1 MQIALSE
8 FLDGVPVTIIM
19 TLWTFYALFG
29 DDIRM
34 LSTDNRTDAIFS
46 SLTIAAMAFY
56 TIEIILSCISKPDYL
71 WSFYFWLDVVSTA
84 TMIMDIGWLMDP
96 ILTGGGSTAAKQVKK
111 VSVMTR

>member
-1 MQIALSE
+1 
-8 FLDGVPVTIIM
+8 M

-34 LSTDNRTDAIFS
+34 LGTDSTADPVFF

-56 TIEIILSCISKPDYL
+56 LVEIFLSCISKPEYL
-71 WSFYFWLDVVSTA
+71 WSFYFWLDIISTV
-84 TMIMDIGWLMDP
+84 TMIMDIGWIMDP
-96 ILTGGGSTAAKQVKK
+96 IISGGGTGAAKEAKK